1 MQNFT
6 FDELSI
12 GQSAEL
18 TRVVKQSDIEA
29 FAAVSGDTNPAHLDT
44 KFAQQTAFHGVV
56 AHGMWEG
63 SLFSALLGTQLPG
76 PGTIYLQQNLTFKH
90 PARVGDQLTAK
101 VTVRSKDTLKNQV
114 WFDCTITNQN
124 HEVLVLGD
132 ALVIAPTQKCRAAE

>member
-18 TRVVKQSDIEA
+18 TREVKQRDIEA
-29 FAAVSGDTNPAHLDT
+29 FAAISGDTNPAHLNPE
-44 KFAQQTAFHGVV
+44 FAQQTAFHGVV

-63 SLFSALLGTQLPG
+63 SLFSALLGSQLPG
-76 PGTIYLQQNLTFKH
+76 PGTIYLQQNLMFKH

-101 VTVRSKDTLKNQV
+101 VMVKSKDALKKQV
-114 WFDCTITNQN
+114 WLDCSITNQN
-124 HEVLVLGD
+124 HEVLVLGE
-132 ALVIAPTQKCRAAE
+132 ALVLAPIKKFGAE